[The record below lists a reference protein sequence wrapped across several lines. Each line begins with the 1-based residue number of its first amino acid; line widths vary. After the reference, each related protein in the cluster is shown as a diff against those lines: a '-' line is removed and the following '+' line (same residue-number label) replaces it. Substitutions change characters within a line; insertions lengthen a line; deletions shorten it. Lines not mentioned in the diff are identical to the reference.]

1 MKPRIEKKL
10 SKKLHAILGNLLG
23 KVWIDNELEL
33 HQPHWR
39 YRHGLDDRPPL
50 TGKQKRENW
59 QMRVCVN
66 HMPSI
71 GGELDYWGE
80 GTDWHSVLYF
90 AKDALLWH
98 FGEADEVVP
107 GQDPDSINPWPK
119 LKAKMTGIWV
129 IKHAKLHAL
138 QEQAEAAKRARD
150 KARFEQLKDDGVIQW
165 QAEKGGWVG
174 ECVCC
179 EQLTPIY
186 CTPAEFDPNH
196 HYCGGSPRCC
206 P

>member
-10 SKKLHAILGNLLG
+10 SKKLHVILGDLLG
-23 KVWIDNELEL
+23 KVWIDNELQL

-39 YRHGLDDRPPL
+39 YRHGPDDRPPL

-129 IKHAKLHAL
+129 IKHAKILAM
-138 QEQAEAAKRARD
+138 QERAKAVAKAARRSGA
-150 KARFEQLKDDGVIQW
+150 
-165 QAEKGGWVG
+165 
-174 ECVCC
+174 
-179 EQLTPIY
+179 T
-186 CTPAEFDPNH
+186 
-196 HYCGGSPRCC
+196 S
-206 P
+206 